1 MTLDRRCAVASTRRA
16 WKASVLALV
25 AAATTVTSAAD
36 TGQKLFEKQWTGRHV
51 IVTRMLYSLVYN
63 ERGRTGSV
71 RLGRSGLIV
80 VTPFAG
86 TYFQFDGRR
95 RVDDVV
101 EHDVQKVADAVTVAY
116 RKDRFLGEGWVQEIE
131 PVLLEHYDP
140 GIELLVK
147 TAVVERD
154 VVRLELIRPGI
165 GEDEAMTSLTVK
177 WPLILSKS
185 FSERGN
191 VEALIRQYLGV
202 TP

>member
-1 MTLDRRCAVASTRRA
+1 MARTRRA
-16 WKASVLALV
+16 WNASVVALV
-25 AAATTVTSAAD
+25 VAATAVTAA
-36 TGQKLFEKQWTGRHV
+36 GESSQKLFEKQWTGRLV
-51 IVTRMLYSLVYN
+51 VVKRMLYSLVYN

-101 EHDVQKVADAVTVAY
+101 EQDVQKISNAVTVAY
-116 RKDRFLGEGWVQEIE
+116 RKDRMLGEGFVQEIE
-131 PVLLEHYDP
+131 PVLVDHYDP

-147 TAVVERD
+147 SARVERD
-154 VVRLELIRPGI
+154 VVRLELIRPGV
-165 GEDEAMTSLTVK
+165 GEDEAMTALTVK

-191 VEALIRQYLGV
+191 VEALIQQYLSVVLEGS
-202 TP
+202 PR

>member
-1 MTLDRRCAVASTRRA
+1 MARTRRA
-16 WKASVLALV
+16 WEASVLALV
-25 AAATTVTSAAD
+25 VAATAVTSAAD
-36 TGQKLFEKQWTGRHV
+36 ASQKLFEKQWTGRHV
-51 IVTRMLYSLVYN
+51 VVKRMLYSLVYN

-71 RLGRSGLIV
+71 RLGRSGLMV

-101 EHDVQKVADAVTVAY
+101 EHDVQRIANAVMVAY
-116 RKDRFLGEGWVQEIE
+116 KKDRVLGEGWFQEIE

-140 GIELLVK
+140 GVELFVK
-147 TAVVERD
+147 TARVERD
-154 VVRLELIRPGI
+154 VVRLELIKPGV

-177 WPLILSKS
+177 WPLILSKA

-191 VEALIRQYLGV
+191 VEDLIRQYLSVVGG
-202 TP
+202 